1 MIRSDTSPVG
11 IDAVKTHIY
20 IIHKLEQIEKRLDAL
35 EIQLNQVE
43 DWDRRFIRYG
53 LNRNR
58 VHDCV
63 GHTFL
68 GTSKLASSLILAIAQ
83 VPKR

>member
-1 MIRSDTSPVG
+1 MKIDEENYIRINEMIRSDTSPVG

-43 DWDRRFIRYG
+43 D
-53 LNRNR
+53 
-58 VHDCV
+58 
-63 GHTFL
+63 
-68 GTSKLASSLILAIAQ
+68 
-83 VPKR
+83 